1 MNARVESSRLHLPRT
16 QAGWGRVISMATLDS
31 GMLETSSPPLPRLPL
46 PELRNRIALRVLQ
59 IGSIA
64 VVLASLP
71 YKAFDLDRYFVPKE
85 LVLHVCAAVAAVLL
99 LRARPHLTLSVI
111 DAVLAAFLLFGVVSA
126 LFAVNVWAAE
136 RALAISCSG
145 VVLFG
150 SASAVRRAGLTS
162 PLLVAL
168 AVGIVLAAATSLAQ
182 AYGVQTE
189 YFSLN
194 RAPGGTFGN
203 RNFIAHLSAI
213 GLPVVALVALT
224 ARRGAGS
231 ILGGL
236 AMAIIAAAL
245 VMSRSRAAWLAVLVL
260 AAPVG
265 VLAASTWRR
274 WCEPRTLRRLIVLG
288 VAAGAGAIAA
298 VLLPNRL
305 EWKSDSPYLD
315 SAAGLVNYKAGSGRG
330 RIVQYTN
337 SLRMTGA
344 HPVFGVGPGNWPV
357 VYPHYASRNDPSMS
371 SDDGV
376 TSNPWPSSDWVAY
389 LSERGAIGIA
399 LLLVAMVG
407 LLGRALADLKRQ
419 DRNAEQVLTAI
430 ALVGTLVAT
439 AVVGAFDAVLLIA
452 APTFFVWTL
461 AGVLSPTPDGGFTLG
476 RWASVTAMLGVVLYG
491 GIAITR
497 SSFQLAAITTFST
510 STRLASLDHASSF
523 DPGSY
528 RIHARL
534 AASYLSRGDCA
545 RARPHARAARALFPS
560 AVEPRRVL
568 ASCGSK

>member
-1 MNARVESSRLHLPRT
+1 MNARVQSSPSVRT
-16 QAGWGRVISMATLDS
+16 DPDRGRGISRATFDS
-31 GMLETSSPPLPRLPL
+31 GMLETSPPPAPSG
-46 PELRNRIALRVLQ
+46 PQLRDRIALRVLQ
-59 IGSIA
+59 VGSIA

-85 LVLHVCAAVAAVLL
+85 LVLHVCAAVAAVVL
-99 LRARPHLTLSVI
+99 LRARPRLTLSVI

-145 VVLFG
+145 VALFW
-150 SASAVRRAGLTS
+150 SASAVRRAGLVS

-203 RNFIAHLSAI
+203 RNFIAHICAI
-213 GLPVVALVALT
+213 GVPVVALVALT

-231 ILGGL
+231 IFGGL
-236 AMAIIAAAL
+236 SMAIIAAAL

-265 VLAASTWRR
+265 VLAAGAWSR

-315 SAAGLVNYKAGSGRG
+315 SAAGLVNYKEGSGRG

-337 SLRMTGA
+337 SLRMTAA
-344 HPVFGVGPGNWPV
+344 HPVLGVGPGNWPV
-357 VYPHYASRNDPSMS
+357 IYPHYASRNDPSMS

-376 TSNPWPSSDWVAY
+376 TSNPWPSSDWIAY
-389 LSERGAIGIA
+389 LSERGAVGIV

-407 LLGRALADLKRQ
+407 LLGRALADLRRK

-461 AGVLSPTPDGGFTLG
+461 AGVLSPTPEGRFTLG
-476 RWASVTAMLGVVLYG
+476 RWASVATMLGVVVYG
-491 GIAITR
+491 GIAIAR

-528 RIHARL
+528 RIHVRL
-534 AASYLSRGDCA
+534 ATSYLSRGECA

-560 AVEPRRVL
+560 AAEPRRVL
-568 ASCGSK
+568 ASCGGK

>member
-1 MNARVESSRLHLPRT
+1 
-16 QAGWGRVISMATLDS
+16 
-31 GMLETSSPPLPRLPL
+31 MLETSPSRPSA
-46 PELRNRIALRVLQ
+46 ELRDRIALRVLQ
-59 IGSIA
+59 FGSIA

-71 YKAFDLDRYFVPKE
+71 YKVFDLDRYFVPKE

-99 LRARPHLTLSVI
+99 LRARPRLTLSVI

-145 VVLFG
+145 VALFW
-150 SASAVRRAGLTS
+150 SASAVRRAGLVS

-168 AVGIVLAAATSLAQ
+168 ALGVVLAAVTSLAQ

-203 RNFIAHLSAI
+203 RNFIAHICAI

-231 ILGGL
+231 VFGGL

-265 VLAASTWRR
+265 VLAAGTWNR
-274 WCEPRTLRRLIVLG
+274 WCEPRTKRRLIVLG
-288 VAAGAGAIAA
+288 LAAGLGAIAA

-315 SAAGLVNYKAGSGRG
+315 SAAGLVNYKEGSGRG

-337 SLRMTGA
+337 SLRMTRTD
-344 HPVFGVGPGNWPV
+344 PLLGVGPGNWPV
-357 VYPHYASRNDPSMS
+357 MYPKYASRNDPSMS

-407 LLGRALADLKRQ
+407 LLGRAVTDLKRQ
-419 DRNAEQVLTAI
+419 DRSAEQLLTAI

-461 AGVLSPTPDGGFTLG
+461 AGVLSPTPEKGLTVG
-476 RWASVTAMLGVVLYG
+476 RWAAVTAMLGVVLYG

-497 SSFQLAAITTFST
+497 SAFQLAAITTFST
-510 STRLASLDHASSF
+510 STRLATLDRASSY

-528 RIHARL
+528 RIQARL
-534 AASYLSRGDCA
+534 AAAHLSRGDCA
-545 RARPHARAARALFPS
+545 KARAHARAARALFPS
-560 AVEPRRVL
+560 AAEPRRVL

>member
-1 MNARVESSRLHLPRT
+1 MSTVT
-16 QAGWGRVISMATLDS
+16 FDS
-31 GMLETSSPPLPRLPL
+31 GMLETAGLSPRPTSP
-46 PELRNRIALRVLQ
+46 PELRERIALLVLQ
-59 IGSIA
+59 FGSVAI
-64 VVLASLP
+64 VLASLP
-71 YKAFDLDRYFVPKE
+71 YKIFDLDRYFVPKE
-85 LVLHVCAAVAAVLL
+85 LVLHACAVAASVIL
-99 LRARPHLTLSVI
+99 LRARPRLTLSVV
-111 DAVLAAFLLFGVVSA
+111 DMVLVAFLVFGLVSS

-145 VVLFG
+145 LALFW
-150 SASAVRRAGLTS
+150 SASAVRRAGLVE
-162 PLLVAL
+162 PLLAGL

-203 RNFIAHLSAI
+203 RNFIAHLCAI
-213 GLPVVALVALT
+213 GAPVVALVALT
-224 ARRGAGS
+224 ARRRGGSLFGA
-231 ILGGL
+231 L
-236 AMAIIAAAL
+236 AMAILAAAL

-265 VLAASTWRR
+265 VLGVGTWNR
-274 WCEPRTLRRLIVLG
+274 WCDARTLRRLTVLG
-288 VAAGAGAIAA
+288 AAAGVGAIAA

-315 SAAGLVNYKAGSGRG
+315 SAAGLVNYKEGSGRG

-337 SLRMTGA
+337 SLRMTRTD
-344 HPVFGVGPGNWPV
+344 PLLGVGPGNWPV
-357 VYPHYASRNDPSMS
+357 MYPRYASRNDPSMS
-371 SDDGV
+371 SDDGL

-407 LLGRALADLKRQ
+407 LLVRAVRDLKRQ

-461 AGVLSPTPDGGFTLG
+461 AGALSPTPEAGFSLG

-491 GIAITR
+491 GIAIAR
-497 SSFQLAAITTFST
+497 SAFQLAAIMTFST
-510 STRLASLDHASSF
+510 STRLSALDRASSY

-545 RARPHARAARALFPS
+545 RARPHARTARALFPS

-568 ASCGSK
+568 GSCGSK

>member
-1 MNARVESSRLHLPRT
+1 MLDMTGTNPPPR
-16 QAGWGRVISMATLDS
+16 A
-31 GMLETSSPPLPRLPL
+31 
-46 PELRNRIALRVLQ
+46 ELRDRIALFVLQ
-59 IGSIA
+59 FGSIA
-64 VVLASLP
+64 IVLASLP
-71 YKAFDLDRYFVPKE
+71 YKIFDLDRYFVPKE
-85 LVLHVCAAVAAVLL
+85 LVLHACAVAAAVAL
-99 LRARPHLTLSVI
+99 LRARPRLTLSVV
-111 DAVLAAFLLFGVVSA
+111 DTVLVAFVLFGLVSSF
-126 LFAVNVWAAE
+126 FAMNVWAAE

-145 VVLFG
+145 VVLFW
-150 SASAVRRAGLTS
+150 SASAIRRAGLVE
-162 PLLVAL
+162 PLLVGL
-168 AVGIVLAAATSLAQ
+168 AVGVVLAAATSLAQ

-213 GLPVVALVALT
+213 GAPVVALVALT
-224 ARRGAGS
+224 ARRRGGSVFGA
-231 ILGGL
+231 L
-236 AMAIIAAAL
+236 AMAILAAAL

-265 VLAASTWRR
+265 LLGVGTWKR
-274 WCEPRTLRRLIVLG
+274 WCDARTLRRLTVLG
-288 VAAGAGAIAA
+288 VAAAVGAIAA

-315 SAAGLVNYKAGSGRG
+315 SAAGLVNYKEGSGRG

-337 SLRMTGA
+337 SLRMTRA
-344 HPVFGVGPGNWPV
+344 DPVLGVGPGNWPV
-357 VYPHYASRNDPSMS
+357 MYPRYASRNDPSMS

-376 TSNPWPSSDWVAY
+376 TSNPWPSSDWIAY
-389 LSERGAIGIA
+389 LSERGAIGIG
-399 LLLVAMVG
+399 LLFVAMVG
-407 LLGRALADLKRQ
+407 LLVRAVRDVKRQ

-461 AGVLSPTPDGGFTLG
+461 AGALSPTPSDGRSLG
-476 RWASVTAMLGVVLYG
+476 RWASVTAMLGVVILG
-491 GIAITR
+491 GTAIAR
-497 SSFQLAAITTFST
+497 SAFQFAAITTFST
-510 STRLASLDHASSF
+510 STRTSVLERASSY

-534 AASYLSRGDCA
+534 GASYLSRGDCA
-545 RARPHARAARALFPS
+545 RVRRHARAARALFPS
-560 AVEPRRVL
+560 AAEPRRL
-568 ASCGSK
+568 LGSCGSK